1 VSLFDTVS
9 QIGSAVGA
17 IGGTGATYI
26 WHRFEASIAAGKK
39 ALEVSKGAIEIAN
52 EATETA
58 KKAVKRV
65 SEAEQHLEAFVRA
78 VRAELDALKSF
89 PPVREVRESPI
100 PGLHGA
106 EELRREIGALR
117 EELRS
122 EILRERGQRHAMQ
135 SELAQTA
142 REQVKSWL
150 EMTTSIAEL
159 KGAWEF
165 LKEHILSRPKM

>member
-89 PPVREVRESPI
+89 HPMRESPI
-100 PGLHGA
+100 PGLYGA

-122 EILRERGQRHAMQ
+122 EILRERGQRHALQ

-142 REQVKSWL
+142 REQVKSWM